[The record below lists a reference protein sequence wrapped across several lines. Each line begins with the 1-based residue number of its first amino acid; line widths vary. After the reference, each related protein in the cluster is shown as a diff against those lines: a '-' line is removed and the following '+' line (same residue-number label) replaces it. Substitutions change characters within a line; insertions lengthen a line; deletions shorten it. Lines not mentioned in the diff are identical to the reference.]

1 MKFPESIKEKWRLC
15 ALTFIFGCI
24 LLLFSYTYNQNNKN
38 LTFLE
43 SIVITQTSTT
53 TTTTTTTTSSED
65 QPFSSV
71 AENFTLLQDKPV
83 YAELVSSAPLKTI
96 YQLNV
101 TKNVEKE
108 EEPCD
113 FFEGNWV
120 YKPESNPI
128 YNVLQCPF
136 LSLQVSC
143 QKNGRPDS
151 KYEHWSW
158 EAKGKGCEIPRF
170 NGLDMLERLKG
181 KRVIIVGDSLNRN
194 HWESLA
200 CLLYSVLPS
209 TRTQVEVSSPMY
221 KVFKS
226 LDYNCIVEFYWSPF
240 LVQLDESKGK
250 GGVKL
255 QLDKLDETSKK
266 WEGADIMV
274 FNGGHWW
281 MHPGKIRAWDV
292 YEHGGELD
300 ETMELGSAM
309 EMALKT
315 WADWLDAKVD
325 RRKTR
330 VFFRSVTAAHYAQ
343 HVCFGKTIPLMNE
356 EYSSVHVPTLVQE
369 TVKRVL
375 ENMTFPVKYLD
386 ITKLTQFRVD
396 GHPANYSLKGGV
408 VHHDCS
414 HWCLP
419 GVPDEWNR
427 LMYASLV
434 LDKSVI
440 DDQNETDLY
449 LPDSQI
455 SESVNEPHYHNIES
469 ETKILENSNDTQN
482 HVMQIPELST
492 TKQTEDK
499 EVEIPDVQIPELSNK
514 VQDPEQEKEAQIPDV
529 QSLAQSN
536 EVQGP
541 KQQVYQKEEEECDI
555 FEGKWVYNP
564 DSVPAYS
571 ESECP
576 YITKEFTCQENGR
589 PDSEY
594 VKWSW
599 EPTGCRIPKFNGTD
613 FVERLRGKRLAFI
626 GDSISRNQWV
636 SMVCLLYSSLPHS
649 KTKKTAYN
657 IFRAEEYNFSV
668 EFHWNSYLVE
678 LEEVNGTKILNLN
691 EISNS
696 AKKWHDAD
704 ILLFNTGHW
713 WKSLRWDIYRYKGN
727 LIKDMKKDFPFK
739 VAMNTWAQWMDS
751 HIDSTKTRVFFRS
764 YSPVHSCSESTK
776 PLDDYK
782 LGSYPKA
789 IYETIETTIK
799 GMATEIEYL
808 NITKLTQFRADAHP
822 GYYIHKRGRRLVD
835 EDCSHW
841 CLPGL
846 PDTWNFLLYAKLL
859 HTRKSTDKVQNDQQ
873 LSGLQ
878 NLELL
883 NSEVLVP
890 TEQLAQPIDTQTEK
904 KLEKPLNLDVS
915 NNTISLPIEQGAQL
929 SNDVRKANVT
939 YKEEC
944 DIFDGRWVYDPQ
956 ENRYT
961 ESTCPFINDQF
972 TCQKNGRQDN
982 EYLNWRWEAK
992 GCRIPRFDGKD
1003 MLERLRGKRLIIIG
1017 DSINKN
1023 QFESLSCL
1031 LHSSLPPDEAKA
1043 AAKYAHFRAK
1053 DYGFSL
1059 ESYWSPFL
1067 IQLQENY
1074 VNGSKTLR
1082 LDTISDTA
1090 EKWKGADIMVFNSG
1104 HWWTHKPAIRVWDN
1118 YEHNGK
1124 IVKDMPLESA
1134 YKTAMQTWARWI
1146 DENVDHSK
1154 TKVFFRSI
1162 SPIHSGIQACEA
1174 KTEPLTGSVIGI
1186 STIPDGMKYELEKTI
1201 ESMKTPVKYLNITR
1215 LSQLRI
1221 DAHPGNH
1228 GRPHIILSSTIK
1240 KQLNPKMSNP
1250 ENIPEK
1256 SMSSDTQREA
1266 AEIKQDQV
1274 VQHEKDCNHWCLPG
1288 LPDTWN
1294 KLLYASLVLE
1304 S

>member
-1 MKFPESIKEKWRLC
+1 MKIPEIINEKWRLC
-15 ALTFIFGCI
+15 ALTFIFGGI
-24 LLLFSYTYNQNNKN
+24 LVLFSYTYNQNNKH
-38 LTFLE
+38 LTFIE
-43 SIVITQTSTT
+43 SIVITQT
-53 TTTTTTTTSSED
+53 TTTTTSSKD

-71 AENFTLLQDKPV
+71 AENFTPLQDKPV
-83 YAELVSSAPLKTI
+83 YAELVSTAPLKTI

-151 KYEHWSW
+151 EYEHWSW

-181 KRVIIVGDSLNRN
+181 KRVIFVGDSLNRN

-200 CLLYSVLPS
+200 CLLYSVLPP

-221 KVFKS
+221 MMFRS

-250 GGVKL
+250 GEVIL
-255 QLDKLDETSKK
+255 RLDKLDETSKK

-274 FNGGHWW
+274 FNGGNWW
-281 MHPGKIRAWDV
+281 MHSGKIRAWDV
-292 YEHGGELD
+292 FEHGGKLD
-300 ETMELGSAM
+300 ETMELKSAM
-309 EMALKT
+309 EMGLKT
-315 WADWLDAKVD
+315 WADWVDAKVD

-330 VFFRSVTAAHYAQ
+330 VFFRSITAAHYGQ
-343 HVCFGKTIPLMNE
+343 HGCSGKTMPLTDE
-356 EYSSVHVPTLVQE
+356 EYSKVHFPKLVGE
-369 TVKRVL
+369 TISWVL
-375 ENMTFPVKYLD
+375 GKMTFPVKYMN

-396 GHPANYSLKGGV
+396 VHPAKYSLKGGV
-408 VHHDCS
+408 VHYDCS

-419 GVPDEWNR
+419 GVPDEWNK
-427 LMYASLV
+427 LLYASLV

-440 DDQNETDLY
+440 DHDQNKTDLY
-449 LPDSQI
+449 LQ
-455 SESVNEPHYHNIES
+455 
-469 ETKILENSNDTQN
+469 NSNDTQN

-492 TKQTEDK
+492 TKQVKDK
-499 EVEIPDVQIPELSNK
+499 EVEIPNVQILELSNK
-514 VQDPEQEKEAQIPDV
+514 VQDPKHEKEAQIPDV
-529 QSLAQSN
+529 QSNAQSN

-541 KQQVYQKEEEECDI
+541 KQQVYQKKEEECDI

-564 DSVPAYS
+564 DSVPTYF

-576 YITKEFTCQENGR
+576 YIPKEFTCQENGR

-594 VKWSW
+594 VKWIW
-599 EPTGCRIPKFNGTD
+599 EPTGCRISKFNGTY
-613 FVERLRGKRLAFI
+613 FMERLRGKRLAFI
-626 GDSISRNQWV
+626 GDSISKNQWV
-636 SMVCLLYSSLPHS
+636 SMVCLLYSSLSHS
-649 KTKKTAYN
+649 KAKTMASN

-668 EFHWNSYLVE
+668 EFHWSSYLVQ
-678 LEEVNGTKILNLN
+678 LEEVNGTNILNLN

-713 WKSLRWDIYRYKGN
+713 WTTHRWDIYRYKGN
-727 LIKDMKKDFPFK
+727 LIKDMETDFSFK
-739 VAMNTWAQWMDS
+739 VAMNTWAHWIDS

-764 YSPVHSCSESTK
+764 YSPIHACSKSMK
-776 PLDDYK
+776 PLDNYRH
-782 LGSYPKA
+782 GSYPKA
-789 IYETIETTIK
+789 IYEIVETTIK
-799 GMATEIEYL
+799 SMTTEIEYI

-822 GYYIHKRGRRLVD
+822 GYYIHKRGRRLLSKQNKDQVTD
-835 EDCSHW
+835 TDCSHW

-846 PDTWNFLLYAKLL
+846 PDTWNFLFYAKLL
-859 HTRKSTDKVQNDQQ
+859 HKKKSTDKVQNGQQ
-873 LSGLQ
+873 FNGLQ
-878 NLELL
+878 NLEQL
-883 NSEVLVP
+883 NSPVLVP
-890 TEQLAQPIDTQTEK
+890 TEQLSQPIDTQTK
-904 KLEKPLNLDVS
+904 KQLEEPWNLDMP
-915 NNTISLPIEQGAQL
+915 NTPVSLPIEQGAQL
-929 SNDVRKANVT
+929 SNDVRKENVT
-939 YKEEC
+939 DKEEC

-956 ENRYT
+956 ENLYP
-961 ESTCPFINDQF
+961 ESTCPFINEQF

-992 GCRIPRFDGKD
+992 GCQIPKFDGKD
-1003 MLERLRGKRLIIIG
+1003 MLERLRGKRLIIVG
-1017 DSINKN
+1017 DSINRN

-1031 LHSSLPPDEAKA
+1031 LHSSLPPDQAKVA
-1043 AAKYAHFRAK
+1043 AYYAHFKAK
-1053 DYGFSL
+1053 NYNFSL

-1090 EKWKGADIMVFNSG
+1090 ENWKGADIMVFNSN

-1124 IVKDMPLESA
+1124 IVEDMPLESA
-1134 YKTAMQTWARWI
+1134 YKAAMQTWARWI

-1154 TKVFFRSI
+1154 TKVFFRSM
-1162 SPIHSGIQACEA
+1162 SPVHFGKQTCKA
-1174 KTEPLTGSVIGI
+1174 KTEPLTRSIIGI
-1186 STIPDGMKYELEKTI
+1186 STITDEMNYELEKTI

-1228 GRPHIILSSTIK
+1228 GRPQRILSSTIR
-1240 KQLNPKMSNP
+1240 KQLNLEMSNP

-1256 SMSSDTQREA
+1256 SMSIDTQRLT
-1266 AEIKQDQV
+1266 EIKQAQV
-1274 VQHEKDCNHWCLPG
+1274 VQHDKDCTHWCLPG

-1304 S
+1304 N